1 MFNDIQYLNSTRDIE
16 RLYAVVQSNQDQG
29 EKGWMARLDA
39 AEALAQL
46 ADPRGFDYLREMA
59 KFPNKDTQE
68 VALEILD
75 GLKDYPIKPIAQ
87 AQDPFQLKSESLF
100 FKINSKYPYLIAW
113 AAFVVL
119 YLVAVQIL
127 NFFATDFLVLTQT
140 WLPAW
145 ISSLFLYLLLLV
157 AGFFAFRFVI
167 KIFVLPYENKSGSS

>member
-1 MFNDIQYLNSTRDIE
+1 MFSNIE
-16 RLYAVVQSNQDQG
+16 EMKNKGNVEWLSAFLYDYKDDS

-46 ADPRGFDYLREMA
+46 GDPRGFDYLREMA
-59 KFPNKDTQE
+59 KSPNKDTQE
-68 VALEILD
+68 IALEILD

-87 AQDPFQLKSESLF
+87 TQDPVQPKSESLF
-100 FKINSKYPYLIAW
+100 FKINSQYPYGIAW

-119 YLVAVQIL
+119 YLIAVQIL
-127 NFFATDFLVLTQT
+127 NVFATNFLVLTQT

-167 KIFVLPYENKSGSS
+167 KIFVLPYEDKS